1 MQGIYDICKEKIS
14 VATKEKIPPMAEL
27 LKEGWRLHKVD
38 HNCQELDEEYGI
50 FRIICKEIDMN
61 SDKPNFV
68 AMAGAS
74 EASFC
79 GSTKIITDSIALL
92 SGYRAIYI
100 ICWDTDKIK
109 NIKNK
114 AFENLDKRK
123 KAFELN
129 YPQISKN
136 DIEYRTFCYEPEID
150 MYSNL
155 GFIIDKILKCLQLKN
170 VHLLGK
176 SMGGGVALHTVSKSD
191 IYTKLFLAVPAGCQY
206 SLPLEKLGERLNH
219 FRCIVGW
226 NDNDVEML
234 SGLVST
240 ENLPFYETEFK
251 KLKEKYPGFSYEQH
265 MFKNGNGHEINP
277 KLIEIIGR
285 DL

>member
-1 MQGIYDICKEKIS
+1 MCKEKES
-14 VATKEKIPPMAEL
+14 VATKEKIPPMEEL
-27 LKEGWRLHKVD
+27 LKEGWKLYKVN
-38 HNCQELDEEYGI
+38 HNCQELDDEYGI
-50 FRIICKEIDMN
+50 FRIICKEIDIS

-74 EASFC
+74 EGSFC
-79 GSTKIITDSIALL
+79 GSTKIITDNIKLL

-100 ICWDTDKIK
+100 ICWDTNKIK
-109 NIKNK
+109 AIKEE
-114 AFENLDKRK
+114 AFATLDERK
-123 KAFELN
+123 TAFQKN
-129 YPQISKN
+129 YPKIDNN
-136 DIEYRTFCYEPEID
+136 DIEYRTFCYEPEIR

-155 GFIIDKILKCLQLKN
+155 GFIIDKILKCLNLQN

-176 SMGGGVALHTVSKSD
+176 SMGGGIAMHTVSKSD

-226 NDNDVEML
+226 NDNDTEML

-240 ENLPFYETEFK
+240 KNQPYYEKEFK
-251 KLKEKYPGFSYEQH
+251 KLKKKYPGFSYEQH
-265 MFKNGNGHEINP
+265 MFKDGNGHEINP
-277 KLIEIIGR
+277 KLIELIGK
-285 DL
+285 D